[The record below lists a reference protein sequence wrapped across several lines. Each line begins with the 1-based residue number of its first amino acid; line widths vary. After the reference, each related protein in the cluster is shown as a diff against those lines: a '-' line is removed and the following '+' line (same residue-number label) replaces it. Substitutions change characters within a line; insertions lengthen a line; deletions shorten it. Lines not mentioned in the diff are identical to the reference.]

1 VTSPTGTSAAA
12 SHLAA
17 LDLTARFTT
26 ASDVTIAV
34 AGLAGAMAL
43 TGHHDRAARLL
54 GSAAATRSAKGQSAA
69 PAERADIDR
78 ITALVRAALG
88 EGRFAAEHARGARL
102 TPDGVRSL
110 VAVSDC
116 PRGAQATE
124 ANEPGTGSRA
134 VTSLL
139 VNFRLTRLRSVTPEH
154 PPRFVQPEF
163 LLS

>member
-1 VTSPTGTSAAA
+1 MIMTELGFVAEQRGDAPGAVA

-17 LDLTARFTT
+17 LDLAARLTT

-54 GSAAATRSAKGQSAA
+54 GSADATRSAKGQSAA

-110 VAVSDC
+110 VAVSAL
-116 PRGAQATE
+116 PSG
-124 ANEPGTGSRA
+124 NTGNGSERA
-134 VTSLL
+134 GH
-139 VNFRLTRLRSVTPEH
+139 R
-154 PPRFVQPEF
+154 
-163 LLS
+163 